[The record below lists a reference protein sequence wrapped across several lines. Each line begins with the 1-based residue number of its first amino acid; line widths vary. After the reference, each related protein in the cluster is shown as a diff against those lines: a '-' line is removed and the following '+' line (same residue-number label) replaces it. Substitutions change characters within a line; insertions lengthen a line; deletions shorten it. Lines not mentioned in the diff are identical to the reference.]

1 MFAASRCE
9 RRRAEPCYGAQQAL
23 RGGPGGA
30 SRCALSG
37 GDPGVCSYAV
47 QAIRTPFYVSVCGE
61 VSILSRVSHQ
71 TAGSNFGFGPRREP
85 PPAASSKSRAR
96 AVGSSVIGVPS
107 VRQESDPRP
116 RKEARRTVL
125 LKLHT
130 CGCTVQTLHVPR
142 PKPAALL
149 QSYKLSCFNLCLVA
163 KSMDIITRVGWR
175 CSRRKNGT
183 LRAMKGRD

>member
-71 TAGSNFGFGPRREP
+71 TAGSNFWFSEPRAATREP
-85 PPAASSKSRAR
+85 PHVTSRA
-96 AVGSSVIGVPS
+96 AQGEGEWIS
-107 VRQESDPRP
+107 
-116 RKEARRTVL
+116 
-125 LKLHT
+125 
-130 CGCTVQTLHVPR
+130 
-142 PKPAALL
+142 
-149 QSYKLSCFNLCLVA
+149 
-163 KSMDIITRVGWR
+163 
-175 CSRRKNGT
+175 
-183 LRAMKGRD
+183 